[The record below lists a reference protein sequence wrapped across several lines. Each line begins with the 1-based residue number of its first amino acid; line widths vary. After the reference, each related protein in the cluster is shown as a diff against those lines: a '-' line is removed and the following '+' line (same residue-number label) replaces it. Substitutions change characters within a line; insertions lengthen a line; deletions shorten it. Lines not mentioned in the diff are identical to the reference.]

1 VSGCFTTIVVC
12 DFEYEVADGEL
23 PNVLCMVAHVLDENL
38 RHVRTIRLWRG
49 DFGSSPPFDLGSDTL
64 FVAYSAWAELTCFM
78 TLGWKFPNHVFDL
91 HTAYLA
97 ASNVLLPYDPDEV
110 RKKPRKRLSDAC
122 RAYGI
127 PGWENIDKEVIARDI
142 GEGRWRDHGQDAVY
156 EYCEEDVRASALLLR
171 NQLCGRPGLP
181 PADAGR
187 VLHWSNYSAKVVAQI
202 QAKGMPIDVTLWN
215 LVQENKAAVIAAL
228 LRQFDP
234 SYGSEDPI
242 YTPTG
247 EWSYERFERW
257 LVRTGVLAWPRLDTG
272 RLDISGDA
280 FGLMHHIPGIEG
292 LHALRDSLGVIVRAK
307 LPIGRDGR
315 NRPSLFPFCTAT
327 GRNAHAKS
335 LFNAHASVRSF
346 MVFSEDAIGVY
357 LDWRTQEVGIA
368 AALSG
373 DQVLM
378 RDYRNG
384 DVYHALA
391 KLCGLTN
398 EPDPVRWKDED
409 PAMRQ
414 RMKPLQLAVNYGM
427 GVSSLAKG
435 LDRHPLVASAIIE
448 QHKVTYPRFWKWRE
462 EQAQLAMLNRKM
474 ETVFGWP
481 LYLSSSPNK
490 RTLYNLPMQGNGA
503 EMLRLAAWRLCEAGI
518 VPNML
523 IHDGILIEA
532 HDEAQITQAIEIMR
546 AAGREVCNGFEIG
559 VDIDKRLEH
568 GARYRDKRPVAQ
580 QMWQTIMDVLR
591 EIGVEAWRHELRRAA
606 RQASLPAWQ
615 AHRNC
620 RAGAGVAHAAEA
632 AAQAFRSAICAGSQ
646 RVDRSPV
653 ANQKRQHVQDGP
665 GDSG

>member
-1 VSGCFTTIVVC
+1 VNGCFATIVVC
-12 DFEYEVADGEL
+12 DFEYEIVDGEF
-23 PNVLCMVAHVLDENL
+23 PDVLCMVARVLDQNL
-38 RHVRTIRLWRG
+38 QHVRTIRLWRG
-49 DFGSSPPFDLGSDTL
+49 EFGPAPPFDLGPDTL

-78 TLGWKFPNHVFDL
+78 TLGWKFPEHIFDL

-97 ASNVLLPYDPDEV
+97 ASNVLLPHDPDEV
-110 RKKPRKRLSDAC
+110 RRKPRKRLADAC

-127 PGWENIDKEVIARDI
+127 PGWEQIDKDVIARDI

-156 EYCEEDVRASALLLR
+156 EYCEEDVRGSALLLR
-171 NQLCGRPGLP
+171 HQLCGRPGLP
-181 PADAGR
+181 PADVAR

-202 QAKGMPIDVTLWN
+202 QAKGMPIDVSLWN

-234 SYGSEDPI
+234 SYGSDDPI
-242 YTPTG
+242 YTPAG

-257 LVRTGVLAWPRLDTG
+257 LVRAGVPAWPRLDSG
-272 RLDISGDA
+272 RLDIDGDA
-280 FGLMHHIPGIEG
+280 FRLMYHIPGIEG

-346 MVFSEDAIGVY
+346 MVFPKDTIGVY

-373 DQVLM
+373 DRALM
-378 RDYRNG
+378 HDYGNG

-398 EPDPVRWKDED
+398 DPDPIRWKKEN

-427 GVSSLAKG
+427 GVPSLAKG
-435 LDRHPLVASAIIE
+435 LDRHPLIASAIVE
-448 QHKVTYPRFWKWRE
+448 RHRQTYPRFWQWRE
-462 EQAQLAMLNRKM
+462 DQVQAAMLGRRI
-474 ETVFGWP
+474 ETQFGWP

-490 RTLYNLPMQGNGA
+490 RTLYNFPMQGNGA

-532 HDEAQITQAIEIMR
+532 RNQEQIAQAIEIMN
-546 AAGREVCNGFEIG
+546 AAGRHVCDGFEIG
-559 VDIDKRLEH
+559 VDIDQRLEH
-568 GARYRDKRPVAQ
+568 GARYQDKRPIAQ
-580 QMWQTIMDVLR
+580 RMWRAIMDVLR
-591 EIGVEAWRHELRRAA
+591 EIGVGDLAA
-606 RQASLPAWQ
+606 
-615 AHRNC
+615 
-620 RAGAGVAHAAEA
+620 
-632 AAQAFRSAICAGSQ
+632 
-646 RVDRSPV
+646 
-653 ANQKRQHVQDGP
+653 
-665 GDSG
+665 